1 MIKGGTIRGI
11 LLAILSFAT
20 AGASAEPMKFQPGGN
35 DTRCRECGFIQAS
48 GEIADDT
55 PQAFERFLDSAP
67 DYVPKRIRL
76 NSPGG
81 SLQAGIRLGEIF
93 RARGFT
99 TEVGSDR
106 VDPEGRPYFGGRAS
120 LRTPGVCASACAYAF
135 LGGIERVLDEGSKLG
150 VHRFYSKNAL
160 AQPAEKIFSGHD
172 LDDTQK
178 ITAALVLYLVN
189 MGVDARVVAL
199 AATAGPDE
207 IYWINLEEA
216 RDLRATYEPRA
227 WKPWRLEPF
236 HGGAIAIS
244 ETNDGTK
251 RMVASCTRRLG
262 PQVVLTNFDTSWD
275 VAYWFGQCRT
285 NLFGGGHPVFGT
297 EVDPTHVQVIKRK
310 EGGAIIRFRLP
321 AAAPSLTSP
330 ALFSFGSPAYPS
342 ACMSDQYEGS
352 KTNFE
357 PTVRLAFGNCY
368 QD

>member
-1 MIKGGTIRGI
+1 
-11 LLAILSFAT
+11 
-20 AGASAEPMKFQPGGN
+20 MKFQPGGN
-35 DTRCRECGFIQAS
+35 DTRCRECAFIQAS
-48 GEIADDT
+48 GEIEDGT
-55 PQAFERFLDSAP
+55 PQAFERFLGSAP

-99 TEVGSDR
+99 TEVGSDK
-106 VDPEGRPYFGGRAS
+106 VDPEGRPDFGGRAS

-135 LGGIERVLDEGSKLG
+135 FGGIERVLDEGSKLG
-150 VHRFYSKNAL
+150 VHRFYSENAL
-160 AQPAEKIFSGHD
+160 AQPAEKIFTGHD

-178 ITAALVLYLVN
+178 ITAALALYLVN

-207 IYWINLEEA
+207 VYWINLEDA
-216 RDLRATYEPRA
+216 RDLRVTYEPRA
-227 WKPWRLEPF
+227 WKPWRLEPYR
-236 HGGAIAIS
+236 GGAIAIS

-262 PQVVLTNFDTSWD
+262 PQVALTNFDTSWD

-285 NLFGGGHPVFGT
+285 NLLGGAHPVFGT
-297 EVDPTHVQVIKRK
+297 EVDPTHVQTIKRK

-321 AAAPSLTSP
+321 TAAPSLTSP

-342 ACMSDQYEGS
+342 ACVSDQYEGS
-352 KTNFE
+352 KINFE
-357 PTVRLAFGNCY
+357 PVVRLAFSNCF

>member
-1 MIKGGTIRGI
+1 MIKGVTARGI
-11 LLAILSFAT
+11 LLALLSLTT
-20 AGASAEPMKFQPGGN
+20 AVSAEPMRFQPGGN
-35 DTRCRECGFIQAS
+35 DTRCRECGFIQAT
-48 GEIADDT
+48 GDITDDT
-55 PQAFERFLDSAP
+55 PQAFERFLASAP
-67 DYVPKRIRL
+67 DYAPKRIRL

-81 SLQAGIRLGEIF
+81 SLRAGIRLGELF
-93 RARGFT
+93 RTRGFT

-106 VDPEGRPYFGGRAS
+106 TDPEGRPYFGGRAS
-120 LRTPGVCASACAYAF
+120 VRTPGICASACAYAF
-135 LGGIERVLDEGSKLG
+135 LGGVERVLDEGSKLG

-160 AQPAEKIFSGHD
+160 AQPSEKMFSGHD

-178 ITAALVLYLVN
+178 TAAALVLYLVN
-189 MGVDARVVAL
+189 MGVDARVIVL

-207 IYWINLEEA
+207 IHWIDLGEA

-236 HGGAIAIS
+236 NGGAIAVS
-244 ETNDGTK
+244 ETNDGAK

-275 VAYWFGQCRT
+275 VASWFGQCRT
-285 NLFGGGHPVFGT
+285 IPFGGTHPVFGT
-297 EVDPTHVQVIKRK
+297 GVDPARVQVIKRK

-321 AAAPSLTSP
+321 SVAPNLTSP
-330 ALFSFGSPAYPS
+330 ALFSFESSAYPS

-352 KTNFE
+352 KINFE
-357 PTVRLAFGNCY
+357 PTVRLAFGNCF

>member
-1 MIKGGTIRGI
+1 MRGMF
-11 LLAILSFAT
+11 LAIFSIAA

-55 PQAFERFLDSAP
+55 PQTFERFLGAAP

-81 SLQAGIRLGEIF
+81 SLQAGIRLGEIL

-106 VDPEGRPYFGGRAS
+106 IDPEGVPDFGGRAS
-120 LRTPGVCASACAYAF
+120 LRVPGVCASACAYAF
-135 LGGIERVLDEGSKLG
+135 FGGIERVLDEGSKLG
-150 VHRFYSKNAL
+150 VHRFYSKIAL
-160 AQPAEKIFSGHD
+160 AQPAEKVFSGND
-172 LDDTQK
+172 LDNAQK
-178 ITAALVLYLVN
+178 ITAALALYLVD

-199 AATAGPDE
+199 AATASPDE

-216 RDLRATYEPRA
+216 RDLRVTYEPRS

-236 HGGAIAIS
+236 RGGAIAIS
-244 ETNDGTK
+244 ETSDGTK

-262 PQVVLTNFDTSWD
+262 PQVVLTNFDSAWD
-275 VAYWFGQCRT
+275 VAKWFEQCRA
-285 NLFGGGHPVFGT
+285 NLLSGAHPVFGT
-297 EVDPTHVQVIKRK
+297 EVDPTHVEVGKRK

-321 AAAPSLTSP
+321 TAAPSLTSP
-330 ALFSFGSPAYPS
+330 ALFSLRSSAYPS
-342 ACMSDQYEGS
+342 ACTSDQYEGS
-352 KTNFE
+352 KNNFE
-357 PTVRLAFGNCY
+357 PAVRLAFGNCF